1 MVELNLHIKEDVN
14 EVDGLLI
21 EILNKYPD
29 KVKEY
34 HQGKKGVLGL
44 FMGDL
49 MKISKGKIDP
59 KKANQLL
66 TDKIESLR

>member
-1 MVELNLHIKEDVN
+1 
-14 EVDGLLI
+14 
-21 EILNKYPD
+21 
-29 KVKEY
+29 
-34 HQGKKGVLGL
+34 
-44 FMGDL
+44 MGDL